1 MQGKH
6 RCRELGTRSIV
17 SYLQALSNRIQGKK
31 FIGADEHGN
40 KFWEIA
46 NPGGVPD
53 PKREI
58 EFVSKDMV
66 DFSMNEIPSEW
77 RMWLKHHRKD
87 PPTEE
92 EILSSQYEQQTTR
105 ANAKIV
111 EERDKAMGSASSK
124 QTGLREVEEYDPTK

>member
-1 MQGKH
+1 M
-6 RCRELGTRSIV
+6 LPTGTRSIV

-53 PKREI
+53 PKREV

-66 DFSMNEIPSEW
+66 GCYCS
-77 RMWLKHHRKD
+77 
-87 PPTEE
+87 PPRALT
-92 EILSSQYEQQTTR
+92 LDVATR
-105 ANAKIV
+105 LT
-111 EERDKAMGSASSK
+111 SA
-124 QTGLREVEEYDPTK
+124 